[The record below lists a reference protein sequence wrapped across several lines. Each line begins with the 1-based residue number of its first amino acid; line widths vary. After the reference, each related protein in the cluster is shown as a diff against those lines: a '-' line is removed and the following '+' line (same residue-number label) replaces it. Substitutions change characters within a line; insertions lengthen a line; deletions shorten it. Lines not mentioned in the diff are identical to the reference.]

1 MKKGFTLIE
10 LLVVV
15 LIIGI
20 LSAVALPQYTR
31 AVERSRATE
40 AEVGLAFLRTQQSL
54 CYLQNS
60 SPAEYC
66 NEELLENMGIEFPK
80 SKYFEFELR
89 QNSIS
94 AVRVSDGKTLYLL
107 GTTSSASGDRADAG
121 PGTTFRP
128 DVISCYDGTM
138 ECKDVGYVKE
148 FSSDGSW
155 VKQ

>member
-40 AEVGLAFLRTQQSL
+40 AEVGLSFLRNQQSL
-54 CYLQNS
+54 CYLQNPS
-60 SPAEYC
+60 TSWFCDAD
-66 NEELLENMGIEFPK
+66 LLENMGIDFPK
-80 SKYFEFELR
+80 SKYFEFELS
-89 QNSIS
+89 QNAIF

-138 ECKDVGYVKE
+138 KCKDVGYVKE
-148 FSSDGSW
+148 LSSDGSW